1 MDVYYND
8 GWWQGRVKI
17 IREQEIVI
25 SFPDTGAPEV
35 TLVLSPE
42 LIQGR
47 KAKVCGVFPVR

>member
-8 GWWQGRVKI
+8 GWWQGWVKI

-25 SFPDTGAPEV
+25 SFDSGAPEV
-35 TLVLSPE
+35 TSVRSPG

-47 KAKVCGVFPVR
+47 STDICGVFPVR